1 MVKKEIRKSTRI
13 IFILLSFSPHTLSVI
28 LHHLYAYPVNTPW
41 QDQKKTHPKREKPQ
55 FPGQSTSHLL
65 AASNIWPRTLC
76 RGYRLLSSGRSI
88 PICRDYNSFS
98 GRLTSPFKPL
108 GKSLRFS
115 TTYSIL
121 VYFIGL
127 SHGQPQ
133 QVFTWTRSGPP
144 AV

>member
-13 IFILLSFSPHTLSVI
+13 IFIPLSFSPHTLWFCI
-28 LHHLYAYPVNTPW
+28 TCMHTLLIHLGKIR
-41 QDQKKTHPKREKPQ
+41 KKTHPKREKPQ
-55 FPGQSTSHLL
+55 FPVQSTSHLL
-65 AASNIWPRTLC
+65 AASHIWPRTLR
-76 RGYRLLSSGRSI
+76 RGYRLLSSGRRI

-133 QVFTWTRSGPP
+133 QVFNWTRSGPP